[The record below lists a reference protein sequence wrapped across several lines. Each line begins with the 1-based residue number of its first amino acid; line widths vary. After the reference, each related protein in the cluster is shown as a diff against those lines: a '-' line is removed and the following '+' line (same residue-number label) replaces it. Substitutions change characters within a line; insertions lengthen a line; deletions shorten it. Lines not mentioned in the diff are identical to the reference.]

1 MASVIAWKR
10 YRVDQAQD
18 LPDSSGYAWMR
29 ESMTREN
36 KLALIVGFGL
46 VLFMGILVSDHLST
60 ARREA
65 SASLQ
70 MNTGLSR
77 QAMVPGQGWL
87 VYGVAQESS
96 GEEVATALQIRQES
110 AHPSEMERSIPI
122 ADPTEH
128 SPHHVVG
135 AGDTLQSICK
145 RHYGTPHLDLAL
157 ARYNRIPDPN
167 RLAVRTRLLLPSALV
182 LNGSDTSIIS
192 PRENAPIPKAAP
204 VQEEPMGAY
213 EVQSGD
219 TLSELAQKLL
229 GSARETTRL
238 YELNRDVLRDQN
250 DLRVGASLRYP
261 LSN

>member
-1 MASVIAWKR
+1 MSGHAWT
-10 YRVDQAQD
+10 
-18 LPDSSGYAWMR
+18 R

-65 SASLQ
+65 SASLH
-70 MNTGLSR
+70 MNAGIS
-77 QAMVPGQGWL
+77 QKSVIPGQGWL
-87 VYGVAQESS
+87 VYGMAQEPAVI
-96 GEEVATALQIRQES
+96 EPVTT
-110 AHPSEMERSIPI
+110 MEQAVTTPPISKDTIPI
-122 ADPTEH
+122 ADPAEH
-128 SPHHVVG
+128 SPHHVVS

-145 RHYGTPHLDLAL
+145 RHYGNATLYIAL

-167 RLAVRTRLLLPSALV
+167 RLALRTRLLLPSAEMLI
-182 LNGSDTSIIS
+182 NST
-192 PRENAPIPKAAP
+192 APAI
-204 VQEEPMGAY
+204 VEETEPIARTVPNEDLGMGAY
-213 EVQSGD
+213 TVQAGD

-229 GSARETTRL
+229 GSARETDRL

-261 LSN
+261 LTN

>member
-1 MASVIAWKR
+1 
-10 YRVDQAQD
+10 
-18 LPDSSGYAWMR
+18 MR

-60 ARREA
+60 SRRES
-65 SASLQ
+65 SASLH
-70 MNTGLSR
+70 MNAGIS
-77 QAMVPGQGWL
+77 QKAMVPGQGWL
-87 VYGVAQESS
+87 VYGVAQEPPS
-96 GEEVATALQIRQES
+96 IES
-110 AHPSEMERSIPI
+110 VPNVERSTDAPAPLIGNDTIPI

-135 AGDTLQSICK
+135 SGDTLQSICK
-145 RHYGTPHLDLAL
+145 RHYGTATLYIAL
-157 ARYNRIPDPN
+157 AQYNRIPDPN
-167 RLAVRTRLLLPSALV
+167 RLALRTRLLLPSAEV
-182 LNGSDTSIIS
+182 LTSSNTPTAAEPTQPTAIS
-192 PRENAPIPKAAP
+192 VSTE
-204 VQEEPMGAY
+204 QTDMGAY
-213 EVQSGD
+213 TVQAGD

-229 GSARETTRL
+229 GSARETDRL